1 MPWILNKCH
10 EFCTRLHESFN
21 RLLYV
26 NLTYAV
32 NPLTEDMNNL
42 KDDMNNLTD
51 DVTDDQFLAEI
62 TMNWIG

>member
-1 MPWILNKCH
+1 MTRILL
-10 EFCTRLHESFN
+10 TD
-21 RLLYV
+21 YV

-62 TMNWIG
+62 TLN

>member
-1 MPWILNKCH
+1 MTRILL
-10 EFCTRLHESFN
+10 TD
-21 RLLYV
+21 YV

-62 TMNWIG
+62 TMN

>member
-1 MPWILNKCH
+1 M
-10 EFCTRLHESFN
+10 
-21 RLLYV
+21 